1 MLQKYAAIYHKDIT
15 HVLNDVRREMLLLLK
30 INEFIRNIDRR
41 MGFPLDTYQNMVN
54 LINVDEIYLREPSE
68 AQKLLNLGKII
79 YQLRIL

>member
-1 MLQKYAAIYHKDIT
+1 MKLQKYANIYHKDIT

-54 LINVDEIYLREPSE
+54 KINLDVLYL
-68 AQKLLNLGKII
+68 
-79 YQLRIL
+79 